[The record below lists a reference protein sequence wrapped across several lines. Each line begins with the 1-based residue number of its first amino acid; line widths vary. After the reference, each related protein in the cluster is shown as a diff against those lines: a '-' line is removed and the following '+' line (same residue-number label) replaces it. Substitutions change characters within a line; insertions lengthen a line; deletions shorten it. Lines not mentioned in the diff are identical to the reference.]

1 MLVSLLKNNSIAAL
15 KRARTFGHGTI
26 LKYGIIKQLSF
37 RIDDIKIAQSRRSGI
52 GIASANKNDQDEESS
67 HHYTTSKRG

>member
-1 MLVSLLKNNSIAAL
+1 MLVSLLKNNSMAAL
-15 KRARTFGHGTI
+15 KRALIFGHGTV
-26 LKYGIIKQLSF
+26 LKSGIIKQHSF
-37 RIDDIKIAQSRRSGI
+37 RIDNIKIAQSRRSGI